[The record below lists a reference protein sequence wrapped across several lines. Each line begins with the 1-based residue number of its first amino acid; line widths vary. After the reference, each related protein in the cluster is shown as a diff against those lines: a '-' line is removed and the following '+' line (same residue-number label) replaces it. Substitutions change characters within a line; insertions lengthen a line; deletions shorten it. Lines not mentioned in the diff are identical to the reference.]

1 MDPESD
7 PDPAIFVLT
16 VKTPTKNFFFPL
28 IYFKILTALLLNTS
42 FQGSAQSAVELFHH
56 QYTKVSF
63 SGLVSCLRRCG
74 SVFILYGS
82 GSSSLGLIPMGFDDK
97 KLKRIYS

>member
-56 QYTKVSF
+56 QYKSKF
-63 SGLVSCLRRCG
+63 LWSGFLSPALRIRIH
-74 SVFILYGS
+74 FIRIRIQQFRLDTD
-82 GSSSLGLIPMGFDDK
+82 GF
-97 KLKRIYS
+97 